1 MFERK
6 GYVYKMIDISNQVL
20 YVGKTVNMN
29 RRMKQHFSTKSH
41 LHGRGLYE
49 NVQRIEYLNCKNEY
63 EALQTELYYI
73 NYYKP
78 KFNKEAKIAD
88 FVAID
93 NSVNKNWKVW
103 KVLKSIPLEQ
113 QLLNERYAKYMPL
126 AMGVFFIATVLTL
139 LL

>member
-20 YVGKTVNMN
+20 YVGKTVNMT
-29 RRMKQHFSTKSH
+29 RRMKQHFSNKSH
-41 LHGRGLYE
+41 LYGRGLYE
-49 NVQRIEYLNCKNEY
+49 NVQRIEYLTCKNEY
-63 EALQTELYYI
+63 ESLQTELYYI
-73 NYYKP
+73 NFYKP
-78 KFNKEAKIAD
+78 KFNKESKIAD

-93 NSVNKNWKVW
+93 NNINKNWKVW

-113 QLLNERYAKYMPL
+113 QLLNERYAKYMPV
-126 AMGVFFIATVLTL
+126 AMGVFFIATILTL

>member
-6 GYVYKMIDISNQVL
+6 GYVYKMIDMSNQVL
-20 YVGKTVNMN
+20 YVGKTVNIT
-29 RRMKQHFSTKSH
+29 RRMKQHFSNKSH
-41 LHGRGLYE
+41 LYGRGLYE
-49 NVQRIEYLNCKNEY
+49 NIQRIEYITCKNEY
-63 EALQTELYYI
+63 ESLQTELYYI
-73 NYYKP
+73 NFYKP
-78 KFNKEAKIAD
+78 KFNKESKIAD

-93 NSVNKNWKVW
+93 NNINKNWKVW

-126 AMGVFFIATVLTL
+126 AMGVFFIATILTL